1 MGGFRDKLN
10 RMMYGRYGNDQLNK
24 AILILTIICL
34 VISMFTR
41 IQAFYMI
48 ALAGLLLAYYR
59 MLSRNIS
66 KRGMENTRYLKATA
80 GLRGKF
86 QKMKNGVPIRHTAIF
101 SVRPAIRQSGCP
113 RARERSVSPARNA
126 GMSLLKERNGT

>member
-1 MGGFRDKLN
+1 
-10 RMMYGRYGNDQLNK
+10 MYGRYGNDQLNK

-48 ALAGLLLAYYR
+48 ALVGLLLAYYR

-66 KRGMENTRYLKATA
+66 KRGMENTRYLNATA

-86 QKMKNGVPIRHTAIF
+86 QNMKNNK
-101 SVRPAIRQSGCP
+101 
-113 RARERSVSPARNA
+113 VSKYITFKR
-126 GMSLLKERNGT
+126 KK

>member
-80 GLRGKF
+80 GLRGKI
-86 QKMKNGVPIRHTAIF
+86 QKMKNRSADKTHCYFQCPSCHQTVRVPRGKGKISITCPKCRHEFIKRT
-101 SVRPAIRQSGCP
+101 
-113 RARERSVSPARNA
+113 
-126 GMSLLKERNGT
+126 

>member
-48 ALAGLLLAYYR
+48 ALAGFCWH
-59 MLSRNIS
+59 IIGCC
-66 KRGMENTRYLKATA
+66 RGT
-80 GLRGKF
+80 F
-86 QKMKNGVPIRHTAIF
+86 QSGAWKT
-101 SVRPAIRQSGCP
+101 PAI
-113 RARERSVSPARNA
+113 
-126 GMSLLKERNGT
+126 